1 MTEDDSSTF
10 DICDA
15 RQNTHQRGF
24 VGHLIMI
31 RRLHHL
37 LKQTNRITKTALPLE
52 PIDHA
57 RPSND
62 IPHRHPLEHRDRSAQ
77 LAVLAKRIQKRIEGD
92 DIRVTHF
99 IEHPANAAQLPV
111 PAVEHDQTGGY
122 DGVGG
127 EAAGDDLGVK
137 RSGNERVR
145 GGGGGGVDE
154 GREGVGVGGDTEA
167 EHGVEEE
174 EEGGR
179 GVPVGAAT
187 VGEAGSDE
195 GVVEEGGRHA
205 PGGGDEEG
213 LDLGEI
219 VGLGFGVAVEE
230 VQQIARGI

>member
-1 MTEDDSSTF
+1 
-10 DICDA
+10 
-15 RQNTHQRGF
+15 
-24 VGHLIMI
+24 MI

-37 LKQTNRITKTALPLE
+37 LKQTNRITKTGLPLE

-57 RPSND
+57 RPGND

-77 LAVLAKRIQKRIEGD
+77 LAVLAKRIQKRVEGD

-99 IEHPANAAQLPV
+99 IEHPTDAAQLPV

-137 RSGNERVR
+137 RRGDGRVR
-145 GGGGGGVDE
+145 GGGGVDE
-154 GREGVGVGGDTEA
+154 GREGVGVGGDSEA

-174 EEGGR
+174 EGGGR
-179 GVPVGAAT
+179 RVLVGAAT
-187 VGEAGSDE
+187 VGEVGSDE
-195 GVVEEGGRHA
+195 GVVEEGGRYA

-213 LDLGEI
+213 LDLGEK
-219 VGLGFGVAVEE
+219 VGVGFGMAAEE